1 MKLANRQLDEN
12 RAGESSRRRF
22 LKAGVAF
29 AVAAPFLR
37 RGAEAGQRPQN
48 ADDAGTLER
57 VWRQSTAPNQYI
69 LLRGGTVVTM
79 DPKVGDFVR
88 ADVLIQGKKIAAVT
102 GELKKPPQAQV
113 IDATNTI
120 VIPGFVDAHRH
131 SWEGQLRRIIPNG
144 GITTYMST
152 THQGFAR
159 YYRPHDMYVG
169 NLITALGCI
178 DAGITTIIDNS
189 HNSRSSAHSDAA
201 IQALFDSG
209 IRAVHASGAPQSGDW
224 DKQWPQDLARLQK
237 RFFGSDDQLVTL
249 RMYSGLDRENWTLA
263 RRLGLRITT
272 ESTGAAPMMEEF
284 WKEKLLRSD
293 VTYNHCNGWPENVWQ
308 WVRDSA
314 GTVNVCPRSDPQY
327 GLGEGIPAFQK
338 ALDHAM
344 RPGFSIDNETSYG
357 TDMFTEMRVAFNIQ
371 RAMATYRRSNG
382 DAKMPAMV
390 SVRDVLECATV
401 NGAANAGLLDKCGTL
416 TPGKEADIVMIRT
429 DDINLYPS
437 NHAIGTVVAAA
448 DVRNI
453 DTVIVG
459 GKIRKFRGKMVGLNM
474 EKFRQLADESRNY
487 LFSKAGY
494 KLDIFSS

>member
-1 MKLANRQLDEN
+1 MNFHTR
-12 RAGESSRRRF
+12 RISRRSLF
-22 LKAGVAF
+22 KTGAAL
-29 AVAAPFLR
+29 AVAAAVPLLPR
-37 RGAEAGQRPQN
+37 EAAVQRPQN
-48 ADDAGTLER
+48 VEDAGTLER
-57 VWRQSTAPNQYI
+57 VWRQNGAPNQSI
-69 LLRGGTVVTM
+69 LLKGGTVVSM
-79 DPKVGDFVR
+79 DPKVGDFVKG
-88 ADVLIQGKKIAAVT
+88 DVLIQGKKITAVAA
-102 GELKKPPQAQV
+102 ELKAPPQAQV
-113 IDATNTI
+113 IDASNTI

-144 GITTYMST
+144 AINAYMAT

-159 YYRPHDMYVG
+159 HYRPHDMYVG

-178 DAGITTIIDNS
+178 DAGITCIIDNS
-189 HNSRSSAHSDAA
+189 HNSRTPAHSDAA

-209 IRAVHASGAPQSGDW
+209 IRGVHASGAPQAGDW
-224 DKQWPQDLARLQK
+224 DKQWPQDLGRLQK
-237 RFFGSDDQLVTL
+237 QFFASDDQLVTL
-249 RMYSGLDRENWTLA
+249 RMFSGLNRESFAFA

-272 ESTGAAPMMEEF
+272 ESNGGSQVMTEF
-284 WKEKLLRSD
+284 FTAKLLGPD
-293 VTYNHCNGWPENVWQ
+293 NTYNHCNGWSDDVWKQ
-308 WVRDSA
+308 VRDSG
-314 GTVNVCPRSDPQY
+314 GTVNVCARSDPQY

-338 ALDHAM
+338 ALDHGV
-344 RPGFSIDNETSYG
+344 RPAFSIDNETSYG

-371 RAMATYRRSNG
+371 RAMATYRKANG
-382 DAKMPAMV
+382 DTNAPPIV

-401 NGAANAGLLDKCGTL
+401 SGAANAGLPGKCGTL

-453 DTVIVG
+453 DTVIIG
-459 GKIRKFRGKMVGLNM
+459 GKVRKFRGKLVGINM

-487 LFSKAGY
+487 LFGKAGY